1 MGGFPTSRPRRLRQS
16 PAIRRLVAETRLHP
30 AELVLPVFVR
40 EGIEAPVP
48 ISAMPGVV
56 QHTLE
61 SLVVEARRCVEAGIG
76 GIMVFG
82 VPVAKDARGSGADDP
97 DGILNVALA
106 RLVQEVGDDLV
117 VMADLC
123 LDEFTDHGHCGV
135 LAADGSVDNDATLDR
150 YASMALAQ
158 AATGAPVLGLSGMMD
173 GQVGYVRAA
182 LDAAGYTDT
191 VILAYAAKY
200 TSGLYGP
207 FREAVQSSLV
217 GDRATYQQDP
227 ANGTEALRE
236 LRARHRGGRRHR
248 HGQAGRA
255 APRRHRGRG
264 GDVAGSR
271 CGVPDL
277 GGVLADRGRGAAWL
291 DRPRPGDDGEPDRH
305 PPCGRVDHPHLLRP
319 RGRRPPLTPDAVPR
333 SDRPGT
339 EMQRVGRRAC
349 GLPRSSP
356 PSAAPSARCVPRAV
370 AAAAI
375 RS

>member
-1 MGGFPTSRPRRLRQS
+1 VGGFPTSRPRRLRQS

-40 EGIEAPVP
+40 EDIDAPVA

-61 SLVVEARRCVEAGIG
+61 SLVVEARRCVEAGLG

-82 VPVAKDARGSGADDP
+82 VPVDKDARGSGADDP

-106 RLVQEVGDDLV
+106 RLVEEVGDDLV

-182 LDAAGYTDT
+182 LDAAGHTDT

-236 LRARHRGGRRHR
+236 LELDIEEGADIVMVKP
-248 HGQAGRA
+248 AG
-255 APRRHRGRG
+255 
-264 GDVAGSR
+264 
-271 CGVPDL
+271 
-277 GGVLADRGRGAAWL
+277 
-291 DRPRPGDDGEPDRH
+291 
-305 PPCGRVDHPHLLRP
+305 PHLDIIAAAVSMSP
-319 RGRRPPLTPDAVPR
+319 VPVAAYQISGEYSQIEAAAERGWVDRDRVMMESLT
-333 SDRPGT
+333 GI
-339 EMQRVGRRAC
+339 RRA
-349 GLPRSSP
+349 GASIILTYY
-356 PSAAPSARCVPRAV
+356 ALE
-370 AAAAI
+370 AAA
-375 RS
+375 RL

>member
-1 MGGFPTSRPRRLRQS
+1 
-16 PAIRRLVAETRLHP
+16 A
-30 AELVLPVFVR
+30 
-40 EGIEAPVP
+40 
-48 ISAMPGVV
+48 
-56 QHTLE
+56 
-61 SLVVEARRCVEAGIG
+61 EARRCVAAGLG

-106 RLVQEVGDDLV
+106 RLVDEVG
-117 VMADLC
+117 
-123 LDEFTDHGHCGV
+123 DHGHCGV
-135 LAADGSVDNDATLDR
+135 LADDGSVDNDATLDR

-236 LRARHRGGRRHR
+236 LELDIEEGADIVMVKP
-248 HGQAGRA
+248 AG
-255 APRRHRGRG
+255 
-264 GDVAGSR
+264 
-271 CGVPDL
+271 
-277 GGVLADRGRGAAWL
+277 
-291 DRPRPGDDGEPDRH
+291 
-305 PPCGRVDHPHLLRP
+305 PHL
-319 RGRRPPLTPDAVPR
+319 DVI
-333 SDRPGT
+333 
-339 EMQRVGRRAC
+339 
-349 GLPRSSP
+349 
-356 PSAAPSARCVPRAV
+356 
-370 AAAAI
+370 AAAAAMSPVPVAAYQI
-375 RS
+375 SGEYSQIEAA